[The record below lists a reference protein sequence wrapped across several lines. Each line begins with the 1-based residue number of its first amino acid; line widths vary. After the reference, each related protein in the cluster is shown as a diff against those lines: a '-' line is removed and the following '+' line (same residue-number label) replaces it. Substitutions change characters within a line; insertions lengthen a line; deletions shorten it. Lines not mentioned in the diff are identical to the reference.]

1 MRPQIICQM
10 MSSVDGRIVGNGWTR
25 LYDGTDYETVI
36 ACYFDISNDMGTDA
50 EWLGRETVQTD
61 LVADTFDHGD
71 SPKADH
77 FETFFGT
84 CETARMCIVMD
95 PKGKIRYSSDRIMG
109 KTSLSFW
116 VKVSH
121 NPIWNTCVNW
131 GFHIFL
137 REGTAMISSRHWKH
151 WESSAYGKSCCK
163 VAASSTAV
171 F

>member
-50 EWLGRETVQTD
+50 EWLGRKTVQTD

-109 KTSLSFW
+109 ENII
-116 VKVSH
+116 V
-121 NPIWNTCVNW
+121 VNW